1 MDILALY
8 IDLVKLS
15 QPQESIACDFNK
27 NIGLLI
33 RIGWYATQCTFVDLS
48 IFLMWE
54 GNEVILH

>member
-27 NIGLLI
+27 NMLI
-33 RIGWYATQCTFVDLS
+33 RIGWYATQCTVVDLS